1 MTTPPASLIV
11 FDDGLGDLGPLT
23 DLRPSFAVRTGADT
37 TLDRIARLFD
47 IPLAGVRVPNEIAGI
62 APETCLARLLDGFD
76 GDDALLFN
84 GRCPIPDPAWVN
96 LAKGQAIT
104 EPGSGAV
111 IAVRMCGKG
120 INSFLSTMELPGGA
134 SRQDADSRLLI
145 NQPWDVVR
153 FRNQAIEAD
162 LKSCADEK
170 PADAQYEIAGD
181 YPVSIDPTANI
192 ARSVVLDATSGPI
205 RIGRNVTIRH
215 GAIVL
220 GPVAIGEGSTI
231 LEHALIKSNTSI
243 GPHCKIAGELDGV
256 IVQGFTN
263 KAHDGHI
270 GDSWL
275 GSWINLGAGT
285 TNSNL
290 LNTYGEVTAQAHPKS
305 RRARTGMTFLGSI
318 MGDHAKTSIGT
329 QIMTGAVVGTGS
341 MLASTAPPPA
351 CVGRFEWIT
360 DAGRSR
366 FRLEKF
372 LQTAKAMMDRRDI
385 PLTDAMIARIS
396 ELHTMSES
404 A

>member
-37 TLDRIARLFD
+37 TLDRITSIFN
-47 IPLAGVRVPNEIAGI
+47 IPPAGVRVPREIDGI
-62 APETCLARLLDGFD
+62 APETCKARLLDGFD
-76 GDDALLFN
+76 GDDALLIN
-84 GRCPIPDPAWVN
+84 GRCPIPDPAWAN
-96 LAKGQAIT
+96 LSKGQAIT

-120 INSFLSTMELPGGA
+120 ISTFLASMELPGGA
-134 SRQDADSRLLI
+134 SRQEAGSSMLI
-145 NQPWDVVR
+145 TQPWDVIR
-153 FRNQAIEAD
+153 FRNQAISAD
-162 LKSCADEK
+162 LAACIDER
-170 PADAQYEIAGD
+170 PAKGQFEVAGD
-181 YPVSIDPTANI
+181 HPVSIDPSASI
-192 ARSVVLDATSGPI
+192 ARSVVLDATNGPI
-205 RIGRNVTIRH
+205 RIGRNAVIRH

-220 GPVAIGEGSTI
+220 GPVSIGEGTTI

-243 GPHCKIAGELDGV
+243 GPRCKIAGELDGV

-290 LNTYGEVTAQAHPKS
+290 LNTYGEVTAQAHPGS

-318 MGDHAKTSIGT
+318 FGDHVKTSIGT

-341 MLASTAPPPA
+341 MLASTAPPPT

-372 LQTAKAMMDRRDI
+372 LQTAKAMMDRRDE

-396 ELHTMSES
+396 ELHAASEQ